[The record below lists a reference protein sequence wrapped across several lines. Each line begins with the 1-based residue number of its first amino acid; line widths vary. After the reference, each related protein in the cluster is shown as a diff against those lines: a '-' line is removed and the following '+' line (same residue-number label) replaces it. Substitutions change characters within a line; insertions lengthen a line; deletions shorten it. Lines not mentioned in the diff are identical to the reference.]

1 MREAMGLASFGTL
14 ALKRTRSR
22 WGLTLLSLVGIV
34 LIVGLLVSIP
44 VFTDSVGFHILR
56 QELASYAYGNA
67 NPLLAMRYYR
77 VPNAP
82 EAMSVGRALE
92 TADWLGAV
100 TSREIGL
107 PIKQRYVQLGSHAF
121 TLRALPE
128 DTRYAQRE
136 LRQVRVNC
144 IIDSEEHIEV
154 IEGRPFAEADTA
166 DELLVWARPE
176 LLSALGARPGEVFE
190 FLNYNAVPDDKVM
203 RVRIAGSWQA
213 TDPSGP
219 FWYRDPH
226 DLLKDEFLT
235 TEAAFTRWVAP
246 FMPQQTDFS
255 FWYYVMDDGRMRFD
269 RVDQYSA
276 GVQASQFRAE
286 GMIPSLRVDRTPIE
300 PLQDVQR
307 RTAVLRRLLY
317 GFSLPIMGLLLFFVA
332 SIASIAVR
340 YQRNELAILVS
351 RGTSRLQVL
360 AIAAMEGCIHIACAA
375 PMGMLLSLA
384 IAEVTALNSSFLS
397 FDRREPLA
405 LATQA
410 LDWRLVALASTISL
424 GARLIPSLR
433 GAARTIVTYGRERAR
448 ATWGDITLR
457 ALLSAILIATTAYA
471 YNQLRARGTFGLVSY
486 QPGED
491 NQVSDPLLFL
501 APTLFIFT
509 AAWVSAQVFPW
520 LMRLPDLL
528 ATLLPS
534 TSLYLGFRNLARESQ
549 PYRAPLFLL
558 AICLCL
564 GAFEASIAR
573 SADVWLEDRIQYAVG
588 ADYAFTQTVSLDGP
602 GPSGEGSWLLPPDSY
617 RQLTGVHDATRVGR
631 YIATPTIGRM
641 PNLTLFG
648 VDRLD
653 FARVAHFR
661 PDYAPVSL
669 GELMNRLGATEHGLL
684 VTREF
689 LARSALAPGDTVTLD
704 VLIETAIQRIPFE
717 IVGTL
722 EYFPTANPAEGGFA
736 VANLDYIFDQC
747 GGVFP
752 HSIWLRTDPEVAA
765 TALWDEL
772 TALGVVGKDKMDA
785 HAMLE
790 EDRQSLERVG
800 IFGNLS
806 VGFVTGSILACL
818 GLFIYTF
825 ASLRG
830 RVRRFTILR
839 AMGLGLHQV
848 LATVSIE
855 YLVVVLYGVLAG
867 TAAGIAASRLY
878 VPYFQFTDH
887 PAQQIPPFTPQIAW
901 SQILWIAAGYLLI
914 LVLAEAVVLWHATRR
929 EVFRALR
936 IGDEE

>member
-1 MREAMGLASFGTL
+1 MGLASFGTL
-14 ALKRTRSR
+14 ALRRARSR

-34 LIVGLLVSIP
+34 LIVGLLASIP

-56 QELASYAYGNA
+56 QELAGYAYGNA
-67 NPLLAMRYYR
+67 SPLLAMRFYR

-82 EAMSVGRALE
+82 EAMSVRRALE

-100 TSREIGL
+100 AAHEIGL
-107 PIKQRYVQLGSHAF
+107 PVRQRYVQIGSHSL

-128 DTRYAQRE
+128 DTRYAQRD

-144 IIDSEEHIEV
+144 ILDAEGQIEV
-154 IEGRPFAEADTA
+154 LEGRPFADADTA

-176 LLSALGARPGEVFE
+176 MLEGLGARPGEMFE
-190 FLNYNAVPDDKVM
+190 LLNYNAVPADKVM
-203 RVRIAGSWQA
+203 AVRIAGVWQA
-213 TDPSGP
+213 TDPQSP

-226 DLLKDEFLT
+226 DLLKDEFVT
-235 TEAAFTRWVAP
+235 TQGAFTRFVAP

-255 FWYYVMDDGRMRFD
+255 FWYYVMDDGRLRFD

-307 RTAVLRRLLY
+307 RTAVLKRLLF

-340 YQRNELAILVS
+340 YQRSELAVLVS

-360 AIAAMEGCIHIACAA
+360 AIAAMEGLIHIVSAA
-375 PMGMLLSLA
+375 PVGILLSLG
-384 IAEVTALNSSFLS
+384 IAQVTSWNSSFLS

-410 LDWRLVALASTISL
+410 LDLRLVALASLVSL
-424 GARLIPSLR
+424 GARLLPSLQ
-433 GAARTIVTYGRERAR
+433 GAGRTIVTYGRERAR
-448 ATWGDITLR
+448 ASWGDVTLR
-457 ALLSAILIATTAYA
+457 LMLSAILVATTAYA
-471 YNQLRARGTFGLVSY
+471 YNQLRARGTFGLVSW
-486 QPGED
+486 QPGAA
-491 NQVSDPLLFL
+491 NAVSDPLLFL

-509 AAWVSAQVFPW
+509 AAWLASQVFPW
-520 LMRLPDLL
+520 LMRIPDFI

-534 TSLYLGFRNLARESQ
+534 PTLFLGFRNLARESQ

-558 AICLCL
+558 SICLCL

-573 SADVWLEDRIQYAVG
+573 SADTWLVDRIEYAVG
-588 ADYAFTQTVSLDGP
+588 ADYAFAQTVSLDGE
-602 GPSGEGSWLLPPDSY
+602 GPSGEGSWLLPPDTY
-617 RQLTGVHDATRVGR
+617 RQLPGVRDATRIGR
-631 YIATPTIGRM
+631 HVATPIVGKM
-641 PNLTLFG
+641 PSVTLFG

-653 FARVAHFR
+653 LARVAHFR
-661 PDYAPVSL
+661 DDYAPISL
-669 GELMNRLGATEHGLL
+669 GELMNRLGANERGVL
-684 VTREF
+684 VTPAF
-689 LARSALAPGDTVTLD
+689 LRRSALAPGDTMTLD
-704 VLIETAIQRIPFE
+704 VLVETAVQRIPFE

-722 EYFPTANPAEGGFA
+722 DYFPTANPTQGDFM
-736 VANLDYIFDQC
+736 VANLDYIYGQC
-747 GGVFP
+747 GGTFP
-752 HSIWLRTDPEVAA
+752 HSIWLRTDPDLDAV
-765 TALWDEL
+765 TLWEEL
-772 TALGVVGKDKMDA
+772 TRLGVVGKDEMDA
-785 HAMLE
+785 RAMLA
-790 EDRQSLERVG
+790 EDRQRLERVG
-800 IFGNLS
+800 IFGSLS
-806 VGFVTGSILACL
+806 VGFATGSILACL

-830 RVRRFTILR
+830 RVHRFTILR

-867 TAAGIAASRLY
+867 TAAGIAASHLY
-878 VPYFQFTDH
+878 VPYFQFTEDLS
-887 PAQQIPPFTPQIAW
+887 AQVPPFTPQIAW
-901 SQILWIAAGYLLI
+901 SQIAWIAGAYILI
-914 LVLAEAVVLWHATRR
+914 LVLAEMVVLWHATRR
-929 EVFRALR
+929 EVFQALR

>member
-1 MREAMGLASFGTL
+1 MGLASFGTL
-14 ALKRTRSR
+14 AFKRARSR
-22 WGLTLLSLVGIV
+22 RGLTLLSLVGIV
-34 LIVGLLVSIP
+34 LIVGLLASIP

-56 QELASYAYGNA
+56 QELANYAFGNA

-92 TADWLGAV
+92 TDDWLGAV
-100 TSREIGL
+100 TSHEIGL
-107 PIKQRYVQLGSHAF
+107 PVKHRYVQLGSHAL

-144 IIDSEEHIEV
+144 VVGAEDQVEV
-154 IEGRPFAEADTA
+154 IEGRPFADADAA
-166 DELLVWARPE
+166 DVLLVWARPE
-176 LLSALGARPGEVFE
+176 LLAALGARPGEEFE
-190 FLNYNAVPDDKVM
+190 FLNHNAVPDDKVM
-203 RVRIAGSWQA
+203 RVRIAGTWQA
-213 TDPSGP
+213 KDPSGP
-219 FWYRDPH
+219 FWYRNPH
-226 DLLKDEFLT
+226 ELLKNEFLT
-235 TEAAFTRWVAP
+235 TEGAFARFVAP
-246 FMPQQTDFS
+246 FMPQQLDFS
-255 FWYYVMDDGRMRFD
+255 FWYYVMDDGRLRFD
-269 RVDQYSA
+269 RVDQYAA

-307 RTAVLRRLLY
+307 RTTVLKRLLF
-317 GFSLPIMGLLLFFVA
+317 GFSLPIMGLLLFFIA

-340 YQRNELAILVS
+340 YQRGELAVLVS
-351 RGTSRLQVL
+351 RGASRLQVL
-360 AIAAMEGCIHIACAA
+360 GVAAMEGLINIALGA
-375 PMGMLLSLA
+375 PVGMLASLG
-384 IAEVTALNSSFLS
+384 IAEVTAWNSSFLS

-410 LDWRLVALASTISL
+410 LDWRLVALASAVSL
-424 GARLIPSLR
+424 GARLVPSLR
-433 GAARTIVTYGRERAR
+433 GAGRTILTYGRERAR
-448 ATWGDITLR
+448 ASWGDVTLR
-457 ALLSAILIATTAYA
+457 LMLSAILVATTAYA

-486 QPGED
+486 QPGEA
-491 NQVSDPLLFL
+491 NRVSDPLLFL

-509 AAWVSAQVFPW
+509 GAWVSSQVFPW
-520 LMRLPDLL
+520 LMRLPDLV

-534 TSLYLGFRNLARESQ
+534 VTLFLGFRNLARESQ

-573 SADVWLEDRIQYAVG
+573 SADVWLVDRIQYAVG
-588 ADYAFTQTVSLDGP
+588 ADYAFTQTVSLDGE
-602 GPSGEGSWLLPPDSY
+602 GPSGEGSWLLPPDTY
-617 RQLTGVHDATRVGR
+617 RQLSGVRDATRVGR
-631 YIATPTIGRM
+631 YIATPTVGRM

-653 FARVAHFR
+653 LARVAHFR

-669 GELMNRLGATEHGLL
+669 GELMNRLGANPQGLL
-684 VTREF
+684 VTPEF
-689 LARSALAPGDTVTLD
+689 LSRSSLTLGDTVTLD
-704 VLIETAIQRIPFE
+704 VLVESAVQRIPFE
-717 IVGTL
+717 VVGTL
-722 EYFPTANPAEGGFA
+722 DYFPTANPAEGDFA
-736 VANLDYIFDQC
+736 VTNLDYIFDQC

-752 HSIWLRTDPEVAA
+752 HSIWLRTDPDLDAA
-765 TALWDEL
+765 TLWEEL
-772 TALGVVGKDKMDA
+772 TQLGVVGKDEMDA
-785 HAMLE
+785 HTMLA
-790 EDRQSLERVG
+790 EDRQRLERVG
-800 IFGNLS
+800 IFGSLS
-806 VGFVTGSILACL
+806 VGFATGSILACM

-867 TAAGIAASRLY
+867 TVAGIAASHLY
-878 VPYFQFTDH
+878 VPYFQFTDDLS
-887 PAQQIPPFTPQIAW
+887 QQIPPFTPQIAW
-901 SQILWIAAGYLLI
+901 SQILWIAAGYVLV

-929 EVFRALR
+929 EVFQALR

>member
-1 MREAMGLASFGTL
+1 MGLASFGTF
-14 ALKRTRSR
+14 AFRRARSR

-34 LIVGLLVSIP
+34 LIVGLLASIP
-44 VFTDSVGFHILR
+44 VFTDSVGFYILR
-56 QELASYAYGNA
+56 QELASYAFGNA

-100 TSREIGL
+100 TSHEVGL
-107 PIKQRYVQLGSHAF
+107 PVKNRYVQLGSHAL

-144 IIDSEEHIEV
+144 ILGADEQMEV
-154 IEGRPFAEADTA
+154 LEGRPFADADAA

-176 LLSALGARPGEVFE
+176 MLTKLGARPGEAFE
-190 FLNYNAVPDDKVM
+190 FLNHNAVPADKVM
-203 RVRIAGSWQA
+203 RVRIAGTWQA
-213 TDPSGP
+213 TDPEGP
-219 FWYRDPH
+219 FWYRNPH
-226 DLLKDEFLT
+226 DLLKDEFVT
-235 TEAAFTRWVAP
+235 TQDAFARFVAP

-255 FWYYVMDDGRMRFD
+255 FWYYVMDDGRLRFD

-307 RTAVLRRLLY
+307 RTTVLKRLLF
-317 GFSLPIMGLLLFFVA
+317 GFSLPIMGLLLFFIA

-340 YQRNELAILVS
+340 YQRSELAVLVS
-351 RGTSRLQVL
+351 RGTSRIQVL
-360 AIAAMEGCIHIACAA
+360 AIAAIEGLIHIALAA
-375 PMGMLLSLA
+375 PVGMLASLA
-384 IAEVTALNSSFLS
+384 IAEVTAWNSSFLS
-397 FDRREPLA
+397 FDRREPLE

-410 LDWRLVALASTISL
+410 LDWRLVALASAVSL
-424 GARLIPSLR
+424 GARLVPSLR

-448 ATWGDITLR
+448 ASWGDITLR
-457 ALLSAILIATTAYA
+457 LMLSAILIATTAYA

-491 NQVSDPLLFL
+491 NRVSDPLLFL

-509 AAWVSAQVFPW
+509 TAWVSSQVFPW
-520 LMRLPDLL
+520 LMRLPDLI

-534 TSLYLGFRNLARESQ
+534 TTLFLGFRNLARESQ

-573 SADVWLEDRIQYAVG
+573 SADLWLVDRIQYAVG
-588 ADYAFTQTVSLDGP
+588 ADYRFTQTVSLDGE
-602 GPSGEGSWLLPPDSY
+602 GPSGEGSWLLPPDTY
-617 RQLTGVHDATRVGR
+617 RQLTGVRDAARVGR
-631 YIATPTIGRM
+631 YIATPTVGRM
-641 PNLTLFG
+641 PNLTLLG

-653 FARVAHFR
+653 FARVAHYR
-661 PDYAPVSL
+661 ADYAPVSL
-669 GELMNRLGATEHGLL
+669 GELMNRLGATEHGIV
-684 VTREF
+684 VTEEF
-689 LARSALAPGDTVTLD
+689 LSRSALAPGDTVTLD
-704 VLIETAIQRIPFE
+704 VLVEAAVQRIPFE

-722 EYFPTANPAEGGFA
+722 DYFPTVNPSDGDVA

-752 HSIWLRTDPEVAA
+752 HSVWLRTDPDLEAA
-765 TALWDEL
+765 GLWEEL
-772 TALGVVGKDKMDA
+772 TQLGVVGKDQMDA
-785 HAMLE
+785 HAMLA
-790 EDRQSLERVG
+790 EDRQRLERVG
-800 IFGNLS
+800 IFGSLS

-839 AMGLGLHQV
+839 AMGLGLNQV
-848 LATVSIE
+848 LGTVSIE

-867 TAAGIAASRLY
+867 TAAGIAASHLY
-878 VPYFQFTDH
+878 VPYFQFTDDLS
-887 PAQQIPPFTPQIAW
+887 QQIPPFTPHIAW
-901 SQILWIAAGYLLI
+901 SQILWIAAGYILI

-929 EVFRALR
+929 EVFQALR